1 MIVTNTEKKICKIG
15 KKNKKTR
22 VCPYIELIKSQ
33 KERTERNGRKRIIK
47 SEYKEISQTE
57 GNEFLD

>member
-22 VCPYIELIKSQ
+22 VCPYIELIKS
-33 KERTERNGRKRIIK
+33 
-47 SEYKEISQTE
+47 
-57 GNEFLD
+57 